1 MTTNQQIVLNFI
13 QACNSRDIN
22 KMMAM
27 FDSTDCVF
35 HNIPW
40 EPLSGTEAI
49 REFLQNMFDNSSEID
64 WQIHNIAETDSGTVL
79 TERTD
84 SFCFLGKPMEV
95 PVMGAFDLR
104 DGKIT
109 AWRDYFDTGQVQRQ
123 LPESAEERDSG
134 GTSGGQ
140 ETAE

>member
-1 MTTNQQIVLNFI
+1 MTTNQQIVLEFI

-40 EPLSGTEAI
+40 EPLSGIEAI
-49 REFLQNMFDNSSEID
+49 REFLQNMFNSSSEID
-64 WQIHNIAETDSGTVL
+64 WQIHNIAETTTGTVL

-84 SFCFLGKPMEV
+84 RFRFSGKPMEV

-104 DGKIT
+104 NGKIT
-109 AWRDYFDTGQVQRQ
+109 AWRDYFDTEQVKSQ
-123 LPESAEERDSG
+123 LPTEQDSA
-134 GTSGGQ
+134 
-140 ETAE
+140 

>member
-1 MTTNQQIVLNFI
+1 MNSNKQIVTEII
-13 QACNSRDIN
+13 QACNSRDIDQ
-22 KMMAM
+22 MMAM

-64 WQIHNIAETDSGTVL
+64 WQIHNIAEATNGTVL

-84 SFCFLGKPMEV
+84 RFRFSGKPMEV

-109 AWRDYFDTGQVQRQ
+109 AWRDYFDTGQVKSQ
-123 LPESAEERDSG
+123 LPES
-134 GTSGGQ
+134 
-140 ETAE
+140 